1 MVLMEAWVQA
11 MITQEGVLAVQTE
24 PFMMDGA
31 SRSNFITRPGVRML
45 KNAARTSHD
54 LPAAPV
60 IHPLV
65 DEDAGFCT
73 AAKVRKLLEDL
84 ACQLLLQGRVH
95 CLIHRTIRRCLCREA
110 ILRQDQLLS
119 WVCTSN
125 SWIAAIEDLPLRLL
139 QGLRREVMPNKEVV
153 ALLQACIKPGQL
165 PFQGRLALAVG
176 HGHSL
181 GNPHI
186 EGPKRAQ
193 AIECLLINVQ

>member
-1 MVLMEAWVQA
+1 MVSLNDWLAPRNAIASRQLVPQLFLSISAGKILEAEGAGTYGAIRLGWMVLMEAWVQA

-84 ACQLLLQGRVH
+84 ACAKSPSSHTRPN
-95 CLIHRTIRRCLCREA
+95 IPK
-110 ILRQDQLLS
+110 
-119 WVCTSN
+119 TS
-125 SWIAAIEDLPLRLL
+125 
-139 QGLRREVMPNKEVV
+139 
-153 ALLQACIKPGQL
+153 
-165 PFQGRLALAVG
+165 
-176 HGHSL
+176 
-181 GNPHI
+181 
-186 EGPKRAQ
+186 
-193 AIECLLINVQ
+193 